1 MAPHVGLM
9 TGYDSDEPFDFSPE
23 YIDELNAL
31 QINAISSPKRFFLVA
46 AKGDELLDW
55 KEMVDFYPGAHHLV
69 LEGSD
74 HGIADY
80 SKYLPEI
87 LEFIPS

>member
-1 MAPHVGLM
+1 
-9 TGYDSDEPFDFSPE
+9 
-23 YIDELNAL
+23 
-31 QINAISSPKRFFLVA
+31 VA

-55 KEMVDFYPGAHHLV
+55 KEMVDFYPGAQHLV